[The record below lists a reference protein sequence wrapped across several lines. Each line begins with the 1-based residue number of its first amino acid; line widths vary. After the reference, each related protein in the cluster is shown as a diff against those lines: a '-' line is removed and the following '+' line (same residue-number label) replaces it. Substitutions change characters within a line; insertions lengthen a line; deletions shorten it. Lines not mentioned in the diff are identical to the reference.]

1 MIPDLNDVFDITDL
15 DSALNEESLYGS
27 EFKCEKFLHIF
38 LNHSAKL
45 IEYLEFIISESK
57 SIVDAEGN
65 SIPVSFEISN
75 TLLEMYL
82 HSYKSQIKEDVSKTA
97 SLVEICFN
105 GNFSA
110 L

>member
-1 MIPDLNDVFDITDL
+1 MNDVFDIADL
-15 DSALNEESLYGS
+15 ASALNDDNLYDS
-27 EFKCEKFLHIF
+27 EFRSEKYLHIF
-38 LNHSAKL
+38 LNHPAKL

-82 HSYKSQIKEDVSKTA
+82 HSYKSQIKEDVSCKNA
-97 SLVEICFN
+97 CLKYFLIKVFLL
-105 GNFSA
+105 FRV
-110 L
+110 

>member
-1 MIPDLNDVFDITDL
+1 MADFA
-15 DSALNEESLYGS
+15 SALHDDSLDDS
-27 EFKCEKFLHIF
+27 EFRCEKFLHIF
-38 LNHSAKL
+38 LNHPAKL
-45 IEYLEFIISESK
+45 IEYLEFIIAESK

-82 HSYKSQIKEDVSKTA
+82 YSYKSQIREDVSKN
-97 SLVEICFN
+97 SLILFFCSTKN
-105 GNFSA
+105 LSS